1 MKAAFSLRQ
10 QGERASV
17 PSALTKGFS
26 GRQPL
31 VVSEA
36 CSEAPARDWTEPSTT
51 CDTSSAGAQLEEK
64 QLVREGSAVSIN
76 PLIWELKV
84 ELQPTQRHGF
94 SEREDENPLSAV
106 HAWPARA
113 LVPEEPRSSRNRGNN
128 QSAKV
133 SNHHLNSSSPG
144 RS

>member
-1 MKAAFSLRQ
+1 MAAILSSPVWVVLAGHREEARGRKGGRGRQATTVQRCHSPLHRSLLSQLTACNLGVKAAFSLRR

-36 CSEAPARDWTEPSTT
+36 CSEPRPGLDEPSMT

-64 QLVREGSAVSIN
+64 QLVREGSAVS
-76 PLIWELKV
+76 K
-84 ELQPTQRHGF
+84 
-94 SEREDENPLSAV
+94 
-106 HAWPARA
+106 
-113 LVPEEPRSSRNRGNN
+113 
-128 QSAKV
+128 
-133 SNHHLNSSSPG
+133 
-144 RS
+144 

>member
-1 MKAAFSLRQ
+1 MRRREEEEEEGGGEATTVQRCHSPLHRSLLSQLTACNLGVKAAFLLRQ

-36 CSEAPARDWTEPSTT
+36 CSEAPARDWTEPSAT

-64 QLVREGSAVSIN
+64 QLLREGSAVS
-76 PLIWELKV
+76 K
-84 ELQPTQRHGF
+84 
-94 SEREDENPLSAV
+94 
-106 HAWPARA
+106 
-113 LVPEEPRSSRNRGNN
+113 
-128 QSAKV
+128 
-133 SNHHLNSSSPG
+133 
-144 RS
+144 